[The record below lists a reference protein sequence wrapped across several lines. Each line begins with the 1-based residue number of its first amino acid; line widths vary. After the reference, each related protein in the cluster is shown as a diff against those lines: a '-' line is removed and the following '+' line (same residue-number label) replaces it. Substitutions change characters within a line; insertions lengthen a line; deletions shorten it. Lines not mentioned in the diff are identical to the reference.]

1 MKKHRLAIAV
11 ALVGLALTGCDS
23 NKESQ
28 AEVQLTTAE
37 QKASYGIGLQ
47 MGSRLAQ
54 DPSVQ
59 LDAKAIAL
67 GLDDALA
74 KKDARLK
81 DEELEQAFTELRKI
95 SEDKL
100 NELNAAALEAG
111 KKYLEENAK
120 REGVVTTESGLQY
133 EVLQKAEG
141 AKPQKGDTVSVN
153 YVGKLPDGTVFDD
166 SAKHGGAIELPVN
179 EGVIAGWL
187 EGLQLM
193 QVGEKFRL
201 YVPSDLAYGPES
213 PSPIIPANSVLV
225 FDLEL
230 VGIKDAAA
238 QAAEQQES
246 VEGQPAAE

>member
-11 ALVGLALTGCDS
+11 AVVGLALTGCDS
-23 NKESQ
+23 KKESQ
-28 AEVQLTTAE
+28 ADTQLSTPE

-54 DPSVQ
+54 DQSVQ

-74 KKDARLK
+74 KKEPKLK
-81 DEELEQAFTELRKI
+81 DEELEQAFAELRKI
-95 SEDKL
+95 SEAKL
-100 NELNAAALEAG
+100 TELNTQALEAG
-111 KKYLEENAK
+111 KKYLAENGK
-120 REGVVTTESGLQY
+120 REGVITTESGLQY
-133 EVLQKAEG
+133 EVLTKAEG
-141 AKPQKGDTVSVN
+141 AKPQKGDTVTVN

-166 SAKHGGAIELPVN
+166 SSKHGGAIELPVN

-193 QVGEKFRL
+193 QVGEKFKL
-201 YVPSDLAYGPES
+201 FVPSDLAYGAES

-225 FDLEL
+225 FELEL
-230 VGIKDAAA
+230 VGIKDANA
-238 QAAEQQES
+238 QEAEPAEQVEPAAAE
-246 VEGQPAAE
+246 

>member
-11 ALVGLALTGCDS
+11 AVVGLALVGCDS
-23 NKESQ
+23 KKESQ
-28 AEVQLTTAE
+28 AEVQLSTPE

-59 LDAKAIAL
+59 LDSKAIAL
-67 GLDDALA
+67 GLEDALA
-74 KKDARLK
+74 KKDARLN

-100 NELNAAALEAG
+100 NELNAAALDAG
-111 KKYLEENAK
+111 KKYLEENGK
-120 REGVVTTESGLQY
+120 REGVITTESGLQY

-141 AKPQKGDTVSVN
+141 AKPQRGDTVSVN

-201 YVPSDLAYGPES
+201 YVPSELAYGAES
-213 PSPIIPANSVLV
+213 PSPVIPANSVLV

-230 VGIKDAAA
+230 LGIKDAAA
-238 QAAEQQES
+238 QAAEQAES
-246 VEGQPAAE
+246 AEGEPAAE